1 MSIEKV
7 MEILNEFEVQAINEI
22 ILDHDV
28 NADPYASVGK
38 YSLIR
43 KIKKRIN
50 RIMETD
56 NRRSEHGSH
65 AIADNKRL

>member
-7 MEILNEFEVQAINEI
+7 MEILNQFEVQVIKEIN
-22 ILDHDV
+22 LDHEV

-43 KIKKRIN
+43 KIRKRIN
-50 RIMETD
+50 KVMKTNEKKE
-56 NRRSEHGSH
+56 RR
-65 AIADNKRL
+65 